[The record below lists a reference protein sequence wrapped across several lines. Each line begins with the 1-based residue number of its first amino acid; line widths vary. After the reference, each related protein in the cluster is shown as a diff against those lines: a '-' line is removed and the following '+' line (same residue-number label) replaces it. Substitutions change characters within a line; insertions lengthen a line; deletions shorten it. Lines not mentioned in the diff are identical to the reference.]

1 MPSSSS
7 RQRPGR
13 RQRRCVGKPVAG
25 EGWRVWDTT
34 LKRGWGN
41 LFDDYPTALLDELN
55 GEGSPPRLTELA
67 PRSRAPKARA
77 KKR

>member
-1 MPSSSS
+1 MGT
-7 RQRPGR
+7 RK
-13 RQRRCVGKPVAG
+13 RRCVGKPVAG

-34 LKRGWGN
+34 LKRWWGN

-55 GEGSPPRLTELA
+55 GAGSPPRLTELA
-67 PRSRAPKARA
+67 RRSRAPKARA

>member
-1 MPSSSS
+1 MGT
-7 RQRPGR
+7 RKR
-13 RQRRCVGKPVAG
+13 RYVGKPVAG

-34 LKRGWGN
+34 LKRWWGN

-55 GEGSPPRLTELA
+55 GAGSLPRLTELA
-67 PRSRAPKARA
+67 RRSRAPKARA